1 MTSRSF
7 IGFNFENRS
16 KIDRFMTLNLG
27 PDLRL
32 GYVHS
37 LSIIYVT
44 ARFFYYVTAQFFYK
58 KVL

>member
-32 GYVHS
+32 GYINS

-44 ARFFYYVTAQFFYK
+44 AKFFYYVTAQFF
-58 KVL
+58 L